1 MSISAVSSVT
11 SFSIVLAETFGAV
24 AMSTLVPNAFIETA
38 NTIKLL
44 AAKAAEAG
52 DNKIDDTSLANVN
65 PLSAFPGVESV
76 VGAVKSIAAATSD
89 PTDMHILL
97 PKNASIDAE
106 FEFHGRESYQAGAT
120 VGGQVQIVTI
130 NAGYSALYEAQS
142 SNKVKLHID
151 FETVAVKIGIKD
163 QVSDQANTSPN
174 TP

>member
-24 AMSTLVPNAFIETA
+24 ALSTLVPNAFVESA
-38 NTIKLL
+38 NAVKRL
-44 AAKAAEAG
+44 AADAADA
-52 DNKIDDTSLANVN
+52 DKDDAMS
-65 PLSAFPGVESV
+65 PLGAIPGVDAV
-76 VGAVKSIAAATSD
+76 VEAVKQIADATDD

-106 FEFHGRESYQAGAT
+106 FEFHGQESYQAGAS

-130 NAGYSALYEAQS
+130 NAGYSALYTARS

-151 FETVAVKIGIKD
+151 FETVAVKIGG
-163 QVSDQANTSPN
+163 
-174 TP
+174 